1 MVKKFIVIVHLI
13 ILGIIVG
20 GSIHF
25 KSNNEII
32 SLVTIFFTGFLALQ
46 NIIHKMLDTQE
57 DRTLNK

>member
-13 ILGIIVG
+13 MLGIIVCG
-20 GSIHF
+20 TVHF

-46 NIIHKMLDTQE
+46 NIIHKMVDTQE
-57 DRTLNK
+57 ERTPNK